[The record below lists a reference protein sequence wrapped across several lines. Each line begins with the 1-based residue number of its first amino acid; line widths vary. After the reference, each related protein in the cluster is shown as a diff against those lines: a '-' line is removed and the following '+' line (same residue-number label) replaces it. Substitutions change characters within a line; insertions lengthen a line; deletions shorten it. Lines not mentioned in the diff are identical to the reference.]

1 MTPKFQKRFSFNDVT
16 NNSVLTASI
25 EYILS
30 IKRFDI
36 PYIKI
41 DTYLFVFMEFI
52 LVFYQEIAL
61 IFMLYSFAFSILTIA
76 YFRLFC

>member
-16 NNSVLTASI
+16 NNSVLTAST

-61 IFMLYSFAFSILTIA
+61 IIMLYSFVFSILTIA

>member
-61 IFMLYSFAFSILTIA
+61 IFVI
-76 YFRLFC
+76 

>member
-61 IFMLYSFAFSILTIA
+61 IFMLYSFVFSILTIA

>member
-30 IKRFDI
+30 VKRFDI

-61 IFMLYSFAFSILTIA
+61 IFMLYSFVFSILTIA

>member
-1 MTPKFQKRFSFNDVT
+1 MF
-16 NNSVLTASI
+16 
-25 EYILS
+25 
-30 IKRFDI
+30 

-41 DTYLFVFMEFI
+41 DTYLFVFMELI

-61 IFMLYSFAFSILTIA
+61 MFMLYSFVFSILTIA